1 MPLLWILGS
10 FVTGATA
17 YDTAISWWDG
27 EADENE
33 ELGADGEP
41 LSRFTLT
48 WKKTIVISLGL
59 ITFWKL
65 LPMIKGWIK

>member
-17 YDTAISWWDG
+17 WETAVNWW
-27 EADENE
+27 ETDENE
-33 ELGADGEP
+33 ELGVDGEP
-41 LSRFTLT
+41 LSRFALT